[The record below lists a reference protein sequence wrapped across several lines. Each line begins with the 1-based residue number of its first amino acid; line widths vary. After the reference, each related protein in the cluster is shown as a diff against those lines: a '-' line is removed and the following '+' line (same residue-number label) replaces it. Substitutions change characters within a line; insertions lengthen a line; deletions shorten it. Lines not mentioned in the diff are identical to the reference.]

1 MNIAINNINIIDVIN
16 ETIFTASVGIING
29 KIVKISNHPL
39 SADTIINGKNKFL
52 SPGFIDAHFHI
63 ESSNLTPFHF
73 GEAVLRHGTSAI
85 IADCHE
91 ICNVAGMEGFEYFQQ
106 ESKKARIDIFLTA
119 PSCVPASQLGTSG
132 AKIGIDEIRKMFEYQ
147 EVIALGEVMNFP
159 GVINNE
165 PEIMEKIQISKEK
178 GKIINGHAPH
188 LSGNNLKKYF
198 STGITDDH
206 ESTTYDE
213 MKEKLSLGMKIFLR
227 EGSAEKC
234 PDKCYQLLND
244 NKDDIMFCND
254 DKLASDIM
262 KSGHINFNVRKAVSL
277 GIEPVRTIR
286 AASYNTAKYYKLDA
300 LGCIEEGK
308 KANLIIF
315 NNLQDFIPEI
325 VIFKGKLVYNNK
337 ETIPVETELSI
348 PNNILKTIKVEKIT
362 TIPKIPYK
370 YYNHIIE
377 AKDGFIITKE
387 LNIHTKNEID
397 LDKDILKLV
406 VVERYHKKGN
416 ISTCQVKGFNL
427 KKGAIASSIAHDCH
441 NIIAVG
447 TNDDDIKS
455 SINVIIENQGG
466 LSLSYNSKT
475 SIVQLPVAGLMSRK
489 NYKHVTQELIIINEL
504 VRSLGSDFKSPFGSL
519 SFLALEVIPDIKLS
533 DKGLVD
539 VNRFAIL

>member
-1 MNIAINNINIIDVIN
+1 MHIAINNINIIDVKK
-16 ETIFTASVGIING
+16 ETIFTASVGINDG
-29 KIVKISNHPL
+29 NIVKISNSPI
-39 SADTIINGKNKFL
+39 SANTIINGKDKFL

-91 ICNVAGMEGFEYFQQ
+91 ICNVAGMEGFEYFRK

-119 PSCVPASQLGTSG
+119 PSCVPASHLGTSG
-132 AKIGIDEIRKMFEYQ
+132 AKIGIDEIRKMFEYK

-159 GVINNE
+159 EVINHE
-165 PEIMEKIQISKEK
+165 PVIMEKIQIAKEK
-178 GKIINGHAPH
+178 GKIINGHAPK
-188 LSGNNLKKYF
+188 LSGDNLNKYINA
-198 STGITDDH
+198 GITDDH
-206 ESTTYDE
+206 EATSYDE
-213 MKEKLSLGMKIFLR
+213 MKEKLFLGMKIFLR

-234 PDKCYQLLND
+234 PDKCYKLLND
-244 NKDDIMFCND
+244 NKDYIMFCND
-254 DKLASDIM
+254 DKLASDIT

-277 GIEPVRTIR
+277 GIEPVRAIR
-286 AASYNTAKYYKLDA
+286 AASYNTAKYYKLDDI
-300 LGCIEEGK
+300 GCIEEWK

-315 NNLQDFIPEI
+315 NNLQDFTPEI
-325 VIFKGKLVYNNK
+325 VIFNGKVVFKNK
-337 ETIPVETELSI
+337 ETIPVEIELSI
-348 PNNILKTIKVEKIT
+348 PDNILKTIKVEKIT

-377 AKDGFIITKE
+377 AKDGLVITKE
-387 LNIHTKNEID
+387 LNIHTENEID

-447 TNDDDIKS
+447 TNDNDIKS
-455 SINVIIENQGG
+455 SINLIIENQGG
-466 LSLSYNSKT
+466 LSISVNKKT
-475 SIVQLPVAGLMSRK
+475 LITKLPVAGLMSNK
-489 NYKHVTQELIIINEL
+489 NYQQTAQELTNINNEAKN
-504 VRSLGSDFKSPFGSL
+504 LGSTFKSPFGTL

-539 VNRFAIL
+539 VNRFTIL

>member
-1 MNIAINNINIIDVIN
+1 MNIAINNINIVKVEN
-16 ETIFTASVGIING
+16 ETISTASVGINDG
-29 KIVKISNHPL
+29 KIVKISNSPIQ
-39 SADTIINGKNKFL
+39 ANKTINGKGKFL

-63 ESSNLTPFHF
+63 ESSNLTPFYF
-73 GEAVLRHGTSAI
+73 GEAVLRQGTSAI

-91 ICNVAGMEGFEYFQQ
+91 ICNVTGMEGFEYFRQ
-106 ESKKARIDIFLTA
+106 ERKKARIDVFLTA
-119 PSCVPASQLGTSG
+119 PSCVPASSLGTSG
-132 AKIGIDEIRKMFEYQ
+132 AKIGLNEIRKMFEYKQ
-147 EVIALGEVMNFP
+147 IIALGEVMNFP
-159 GVINNE
+159 AVVNDE
-165 PEIMEKIQISKEK
+165 PEILAKIKIAKEK
-178 GKIINGHAPH
+178 GKIINGHAPR
-188 LSGNNLKKYF
+188 LTKDDLKKYINA
-198 STGITDDH
+198 GITDDH
-206 ESTTYDE
+206 ESTTYNE

-234 PDKCYQLLND
+234 PDKCYQLLKD
-244 NKDDIMFCND
+244 YKDDIMFCND
-254 DKLASDIM
+254 DKLASDII
-262 KSGHINFNVRKAVSL
+262 KNGHINFNVREAVSL
-277 GIEPVRTIR
+277 GIDPVRAIR

-348 PNNILKTIKVEKIT
+348 PNNVLKTIKVEKIT
-362 TIPKIPYK
+362 TIPLIPFK

-377 AKDGFIITKE
+377 VKDGLVITKE
-387 LNIHTKNEID
+387 LNIHTENEID

-447 TNDDDIKS
+447 TNDEDIKS
-455 SINVIIENQGG
+455 AVNIIIENQGG
-466 LSLSYNSKT
+466 LSSSCKGKA
-475 SIVQLPVAGLMSRK
+475 SIMKLPVAGLMSLNDYHK
-489 NYKHVTQELIIINEL
+489 VAIELDRINVEAQ
-504 VRSLGSDFKSPFGSL
+504 SLGSDLKSPFSSL
-519 SFLALEVIPDIKLS
+519 SFLALEVIPEIKLT

-539 VNRFAIL
+539 VNRFKLL

>member
-1 MNIAINNINIIDVIN
+1 MHIAINNINIIDVIN

-29 KIVKISNHPL
+29 KIVKISNHPI
-39 SADTIINGKNKFL
+39 SANTIISGKNKFL

-73 GEAVLRHGTSAI
+73 GEVVLRHGTSAI

-91 ICNVAGMEGFEYFQQ
+91 ICNVCGMEGFEYFRQ

-119 PSCVPASQLGTSG
+119 PSCVPASHLGTSG
-132 AKIGIDEIRKMFEYQ
+132 AKIGIDEIRKMFEYE

-159 GVINNE
+159 GVINND
-165 PEIMEKIQISKEK
+165 PEIMAKIRLAKDK

-188 LSGNNLKKYF
+188 LSGDKLKKYIN
-198 STGITDDH
+198 SGITDDH
-206 ESTTYDE
+206 ESTSYDE

-254 DKLASDIM
+254 DKLASDIL
-262 KSGHINFNVRKAVSL
+262 KSGHINFNVRKAVNL
-277 GIEPVRTIR
+277 GIDPVRAIR
-286 AASYNTAKYYKLDA
+286 AASYNTAKYYKLDEV
-300 LGCIEEGK
+300 GCIEEWK

-325 VIFKGKLVYNNK
+325 TIFNGKVVFKNN
-337 ETIPVETELSI
+337 ETIPVKIELSI
-348 PNNILKTIKVEKIT
+348 PDNILKTIKVEKIT
-362 TIPKIPYK
+362 TIPLIPFK

-377 AKDGFIITKE
+377 VKDGLVITKE
-387 LNIHTKNEID
+387 LNIHTENEIA

-447 TNDDDIKS
+447 TNDNDIIS
-455 SINVIIENQGG
+455 AINVIIQHQGG
-466 LSLSYNSKT
+466 LSVSYNGKT
-475 SIVQLPVAGLMSRK
+475 SIIKLPVAGLMSRK
-489 NYKHVTQELIIINEL
+489 NYNQVASELIKINEQTQ
-504 VRSLGSDFKSPFGSL
+504 SLGSDLKSPFGSL

-539 VNRFAIL
+539 VNRFTIL